1 MKVLYIAHYREFG
14 GWSQAAID
22 QMLALDS
29 VGVDVVCRNITL
41 TSDRDDIP
49 QKILEFENKDS
60 ANCDVCIQHVLPHHL
75 VGSENFKKNI
85 AFLEFETLS
94 IRDLPWFPRLHMM
107 DEVWV
112 SNRSAWRSL
121 KWDGLESKARLVHHA
136 TDIEKYK
143 KNYKPLGLTDVE
155 DTFNFYYAGD
165 LNDRKNLEAI
175 CTCFHSEFDKSED
188 VSLILK
194 VNKFGH
200 DPQQIHERLDL
211 MLGGIKSKLR
221 LYPEVADY
229 KKEAVITVKLPE
241 DDMYRLHNACHCF
254 LLPSHGEAWSIP
266 ALDAVGFG
274 STPICSNFGGP
285 PEFIS
290 DSDAFSGV
298 CVDGVYSCCKC
309 SDSAFPD
316 MFTAREFWFTPCE
329 KQITEAMRGY
339 YESWKSDPEK
349 HTRKAKKAGLIAVE
363 KFSYKNVGQ
372 NMLEILNDF

>member
-22 QMLALDS
+22 QMLSLDA

-41 TSDRDDIP
+41 TSDREDIP

-60 ANCDVCIQHVLPHHL
+60 SDCDVCIQHVLPHHL
-75 VGSENFKKNI
+75 VGCQNFKKNI
-85 AFLEFETLS
+85 AFLEAESLS
-94 IRDLPWFPRLHMM
+94 IKTLPWFPQLEMM

-112 SNRSAWRSL
+112 ANRSLLNSL
-121 KWDGLESKARLVHHA
+121 KTDGLNSNVRLVHHA

-143 KNYKPLGLTDVE
+143 KSYKPIDLGE
-155 DTFNFYYAGD
+155 IRDTFNFYYAGD
-165 LNDRKNLEAI
+165 LNDRKNIESI
-175 CTCFHSEFDKSED
+175 CTCFHNAFDKSED

-200 DPQQIHERLDL
+200 TPEQIHGKLDSIL
-211 MLGGIKSKLR
+211 SKVKSELR
-221 LYPEVADY
+221 IHPQVSDY
-229 KKEAVITVKLPE
+229 KREAVITAMLPE
-241 DDMYRLHNACHCF
+241 NDMYRLHSSCHCF

-274 STPICSNFGGP
+274 STPICSKFGGP
-285 PEFIS
+285 PEFI
-290 DSDAFSGV
+290 DESDAFTGV

-329 KQITEAMRGY
+329 RQITEAMRGY
-339 YESWKSDPEK
+339 YDSFKDNPTK
-349 HTRKAKKAGLIAVE
+349 HMQKAKASGMKAVE
-363 KFSYKNVGQ
+363 KFSYKNIGQ
-372 NMLEILNDF
+372 QMVEILNDV